1 MQILARTVLLSKVLF
16 LFVFSSAFAA
26 ADGRVETLTI
36 HVPGAEGG
44 GFDRTGMAIRRA
56 LLAEGLVDDV
66 RIVRSPGAGGLIALA
81 QFFQTEDPHDL
92 SVLVGGR
99 TILGA
104 ELYNRS
110 VVSLANATPIARLN
124 GAVITIAVQADSP
137 VRNLGDLIEAIR
149 SNPELVQWVGGS
161 IGSTDQTLVNR
172 ISSALGVG
180 QEDIHYRGVPGGGDL
195 VVEKLIEND
204 LTAAV
209 STAEE
214 FVPFVESGALRFIA
228 VSTEE
233 RILSIDAPTL
243 REFGLELSLTDWR
256 GVFGPPGLRVQDAQR
271 LETLFATLAG
281 SEAWAGEIEG
291 HKWQNNYQSGA
302 DFAAFLAQENALV
315 ADQAKA
321 GDAPSM
327 TTEKLVQIIGR
338 QYRWAIIA
346 ALLSAVLVVALVIQ
360 RRRNAERQLDLREEL
375 LTAREEAARAS
386 EERDRSLAQAGSS
399 INDAFDKWKLTAA
412 ENEIG
417 WMLLKGL
424 SFREI
429 ARARGTSERTVRQQA
444 RAIYAKSGLNNR
456 SDLSAYFL
464 EDFCFGSADGEAEA
478 SQEANGVTGV
488 ASPTPQS
495 LA

>member
-1 MQILARTVLLSKVLF
+1 MHILAQILLFAKVLF
-16 LFVFSSAFAA
+16 LLSFSPVLAV
-26 ADGRVETLTI
+26 ADDRIGTLTI

-44 GFDRTGMAIRRA
+44 GFDRSGMAIRRA
-56 LLAEGLVDDV
+56 LLAENLVDDV
-66 RIVRSPGAGGLIALA
+66 RIIRSPGAGGLIALA
-81 QFFQTEDPHDL
+81 QFFETEDPHEL

-110 VVSLANATPIARLN
+110 VVRLTNATPIARLN
-124 GAVITIAVQADSP
+124 GAVIAVAVQRDSP
-137 VRNLGDLIEAIR
+137 IRNLGDLIEAIR
-149 SNPELVQWVGGS
+149 SNPDLVQWVGGS
-161 IGSTDQTLVNR
+161 IGSTDEILANR

-180 QEDIHYRGVPGGGDL
+180 QENIHYRGVPGGGDL

-204 LTAAV
+204 LTVAV

-214 FVPFVESGALRFIA
+214 FAPFVESGALRLIA
-228 VSTEE
+228 VSTEG
-233 RILSIDAPTL
+233 RVLSIDAPTL

-256 GVFGPPGLRVQDAQR
+256 GVFGPPGLRAQDAGR
-271 LETLFATLAG
+271 LEALFETLAR
-281 SEAWAGEIEG
+281 SEAWAREIEA
-291 HKWQNNYQSGA
+291 HKWQDIYQSGA
-302 DFAAFLAQENALV
+302 DFAAFLAAENELV
-315 ADQAKA
+315 ADQAEA

-327 TTEKLVQIIGR
+327 TTEKLVQIISR
-338 QYRWAIIA
+338 QYRWAILA
-346 ALLSAVLVVALVIQ
+346 ALLSVVLVVALVVQ

-386 EERDRSLAQAGSS
+386 EERDRSLAQAGSY
-399 INDAFDKWKLTAA
+399 INDEFGKWKLSAA

-429 ARARGTSERTVRQQA
+429 AKARGTSERTVRQQA

-464 EDFCFGSADGEAEA
+464 EDFCFGSADGEAEDPQDGNA
-478 SQEANGVTGV
+478 VAGV
-488 ASPTPQS
+488 ASTTRS